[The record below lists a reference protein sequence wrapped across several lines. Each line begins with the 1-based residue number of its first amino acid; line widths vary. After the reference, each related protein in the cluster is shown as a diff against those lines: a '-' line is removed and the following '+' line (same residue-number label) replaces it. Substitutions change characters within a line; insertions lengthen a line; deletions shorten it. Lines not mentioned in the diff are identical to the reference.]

1 VLALL
6 DARMDE
12 LYVGGYAFSHGVW
25 QQTRAPALLRSEQV
39 SADTHHLLAGN
50 VPDASIAR
58 LPAGI
63 GRPVPA
69 LPTAS
74 ALLRL
79 APALLAAGGARSA
92 EQALPIYVRDQV
104 AKTTLE
110 RAAEKAAL

>member
-12 LYVGGYAFSHGVW
+12 MYAGGYRFEAGVW
-25 QQTRAPALLRSEQV
+25 STTLACGLIRPEALGFDPAV
-39 SADTHHLLAGN
+39 TLAGN
-50 VPDASIAR
+50 VFAVYGAR
-58 LPAGI
+58 LAPSEAP
-63 GRPVPA
+63 RVDA

-79 APALLAAGGARSA
+79 APALLAAGGALNA
-92 EQALPIYVRDQV
+92 EQALPLYIRDKV
-104 AKTTLE
+104 AKTTAE